1 MPSPSNPPQ
10 FQPEGKPVLA
20 TAQTAHPYVVKPEQL
35 HGPGSHDATHQGS
48 TGPRGRDSEAEPPA
62 TISEKLGSDQVRV
75 DSRKKKATV
84 TKDKGKRTFGV
95 AESFLIDDSAA
106 RETHG
111 KKKKK
116 KRDKLIPIVLPQF
129 ITVSMLASNLKVPL
143 DDFIKK
149 MEELGFEGVGYN
161 HILTAEDAG
170 LVAMEYNY
178 DPVVD
183 TSETNDLLPQ
193 PLPTA
198 EEKKL
203 LPSRPPVVTIM
214 GHVDHGKTTLL
225 DYLRKSSVA
234 ASEHGGITQHIG
246 AFSVSM
252 PSGKVITFLDTPGHA
267 AFLSMRERGAN
278 VTDIIILVV
287 AADDSVKP
295 QTIEAIKHAKSA
307 GVPIIVAVNKC
318 DKESADVKRVKSDLA
333 TNGVEIEEIGGD
345 TQVIPVSAKTG
356 EGMDD
361 LEEATLTLAEMLDM
375 RADPEGPVEG
385 WILEATTKKRGR
397 VATVLVRRGTLRPG
411 SILVAGQTWSR
422 IRILLNEAGIEV
434 SEAVPGTPVEVD
446 GWKDQ
451 PEAGDLAIQARD
463 EDKAKSVVNFRCV
476 KAERLK
482 QATDMEALNES
493 RRLLR
498 EKDEAEKFATENPE
512 AAAAKAAAG
521 AVATPIE
528 TKCLEVNFV
537 VKADVDGSVEAVTN
551 ALSSIGD
558 SEIRARILRSSFGAV
573 TESDVDHAAAT
584 GGIILSFNLP
594 LDPLIAGYARVK
606 GVQIMQSSI
615 IYRLVEDVIA
625 KMGERLPPKITHR
638 VTGEAEIIQVFEFTF
653 RKKKVPF
660 AGCRVRMGTVTKGSK
675 IKVKRG
681 DQVVYSG
688 KFSFSLFFLKQKI
701 YPYPEFKTWLLSFPS
716 NT

>member
-1 MPSPSNPPQ
+1 MQ
-10 FQPEGKPVLA
+10 
-20 TAQTAHPYVVKPEQL
+20 EQL
-35 HGPGSHDATHQGS
+35 HRSRLHNSLDATRRDG
-48 TGPRGRDSEAEPPA
+48 TGRRGRDFEAEPPV
-62 TISEKLGSDQVRV
+62 TIPEKPGSDQEKKIKV
-75 DSRKKKATV
+75 DARKKKATV

-95 AESFLIDDSAA
+95 VESFLIDDDTVG
-106 RETHG
+106 EKHE

-116 KRDKLIPIVLPQF
+116 NRDKSIPIVLPQF

-183 TSETNDLLPQ
+183 TSEMNDLLPQ

-198 EEKKL
+198 EQKKL
-203 LPSRPPVVTIM
+203 LPHRPPVVTIM

-252 PSGKVITFLDTPGHA
+252 SSGKVITFLDTPGHA

-278 VTDIIILVV
+278 VTDIVILVV

-307 GVPIIVAVNKC
+307 GVPIIVAINKC
-318 DKESADVKRVKSDLA
+318 DKESADVQRVKSDLA
-333 TNGVEIEEIGGD
+333 THGVEIEEIGGD
-345 TQVIPVSAKTG
+345 TQVIPVSGITG
-356 EGMDD
+356 EGMED

-375 RADPEGPVEG
+375 RAETEGPVEG
-385 WILEATTKKRGR
+385 WVLEATTKKRGR
-397 VATVLVRRGTLRPG
+397 IATVLVRRGTLRSG
-411 SILVAGQTWSR
+411 NILVAGQTWSR
-422 IRILLNEAGIEV
+422 VRVLLNEAGVEV

-451 PEAGDLAIQARD
+451 PEAGDLVIQSRD
-463 EDKAKSVVNFRCV
+463 EDHAKSVVDFRCV
-476 KAERLK
+476 KAGRLR
-482 QATDMEALNES
+482 QATDMEAINES

-498 EKDEAEKFATENPE
+498 VKDEAEKLASENPE
-512 AAAAKAAAG
+512 AAAAKAAAE
-521 AVATPIE
+521 AVATMAE
-528 TKCLEVNFV
+528 ASLESKCIEVNFV
-537 VKADVDGSVEAVTN
+537 VKADVAGSVEAVTN
-551 ALSSIGD
+551 ALLSIGN
-558 SEIRARILRSSFGAV
+558 SEIRARMIRNSFGAV
-573 TESDVDHAAAT
+573 TESDVDHAAAA

-594 LDPLIAGYARVK
+594 LDPMIANYARVK

-615 IYRLVEDVIA
+615 IYRLVEDVTA

-638 VTGEAEIIQVFEFTF
+638 VTGEAEILQVFEFTYK
-653 RKKKVPF
+653 KKKVPY

-675 IKVKRG
+675 IKIKRG
-681 DQVVYSG
+681 DKVVYTG
-688 KFSFSLFFLKQKI
+688 KFVHSFIFNDI
-701 YPYPEFKTWLLSFPS
+701 IPYPELPPK
-716 NT
+716 N